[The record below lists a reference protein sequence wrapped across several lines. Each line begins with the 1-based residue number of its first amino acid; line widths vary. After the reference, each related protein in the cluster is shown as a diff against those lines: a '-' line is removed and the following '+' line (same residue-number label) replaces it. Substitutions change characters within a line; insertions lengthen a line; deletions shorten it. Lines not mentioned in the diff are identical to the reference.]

1 MGLDAVVHCNCAR
14 EGKARPHPFPELLA
28 FDETGEATLKSDG
41 EIDLKLWV
49 RHDDWY
55 RNSCAHAGQMVEK
68 RLGNVAAIAHIREF
82 LESNSPKRFRVLLER
97 VVYDGSHAGDRI
109 AASDAAELLRETKL
123 LQECTSEPF
132 LKQFAKDMAELAEAS
147 AATGNPIVF

>member
-28 FDETGEATLKSDG
+28 FDETGEATLKSDDK
-41 EIDLKLWV
+41 IDLKLWV

-55 RNSCAHAGQMVEK
+55 RSSCAHAGQVVEK

-82 LESNSPKRFRVLLER
+82 LESNSPEGFPV
-97 VVYDGSHAGDRI
+97 
-109 AASDAAELLRETKL
+109 
-123 LQECTSEPF
+123 
-132 LKQFAKDMAELAEAS
+132 
-147 AATGNPIVF
+147 